1 MYMEKEP
8 TEQTTVTGKRLRGV
22 VVSNKMKDSIVVEV
36 TRYVQ
41 HPKYKKFM
49 KRMKKHM
56 AHDEGN
62 TAQVGDTVTI
72 REIPPLSKRKA
83 FTLVK

>member
-1 MYMEKEP
+1 MEKEP
-8 TEQTTVTGKRLRGV
+8 IQQTTGGKRLRGV
-22 VVSNKMKDSIVVEV
+22 VVSTKMKDTIVVAV

-49 KRMKKHM
+49 KRVKKHM
-56 AHDEGN
+56 AHDAGN
-62 TAQVGDTVTI
+62 TAQVGDTVVI
-72 REIPPLSKRKA
+72 REVRPLSKRKA